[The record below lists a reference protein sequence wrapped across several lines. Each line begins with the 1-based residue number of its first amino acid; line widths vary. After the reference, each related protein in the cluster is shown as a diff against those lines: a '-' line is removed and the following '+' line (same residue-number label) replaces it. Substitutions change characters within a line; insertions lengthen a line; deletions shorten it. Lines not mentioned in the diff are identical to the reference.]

1 MLLTEIFEN
10 EYKWQLY
17 EDEKTEVVM
26 ELADLV
32 FEQLVEEV
40 VHDMS
45 PRRNGRDAG
54 EEEDQEGE
62 IDGDFHGHEK
72 EEGEEE

>member
-45 PRRNGRDAG
+45 PRRNGSD
-54 EEEDQEGE
+54 EIEGE
-62 IDGDFHGHEK
+62 D
-72 EEGEEE
+72 

>member
-1 MLLTEIFEN
+1 
-10 EYKWQLY
+10 
-17 EDEKTEVVM
+17 M

-54 EEEDQEGE
+54 EED
-62 IDGDFHGHEK
+62 D
-72 EEGEEE
+72 

>member
-17 EDEKTEVVM
+17 EDEKAEVVM

-32 FEQLVEEV
+32 FEELVEDV
-40 VHDMS
+40 VDDMTS
-45 PRRNGRDAG
+45 
-54 EEEDQEGE
+54 
-62 IDGDFHGHEK
+62 
-72 EEGEEE
+72 

>member
-40 VHDMS
+40 VREVS
-45 PRRNGRDAG
+45 PRHQEKEDDGDGG
-54 EEEDQEGE
+54 EEEEYE
-62 IDGDFHGHEK
+62 
-72 EEGEEE
+72 EEGDIHE

>member
-45 PRRNGRDAG
+45 PIYKGKGDDQDG
-54 EEEDQEGE
+54 EEQ
-62 IDGDFHGHEK
+62 
-72 EEGEEE
+72 